1 MLRSA
6 ATFNRTTVHHEPP
19 MKHPT
24 TRNLTPT
31 PTASAGHPARLHIA
45 YFTCGSAAGIRLFKD

>member
-6 ATFNRTTVHHEPP
+6 ATFSRTEVHHEPP

-24 TRNLTPT
+24 IRNLTPT
-31 PTASAGHPARLHIA
+31 PAASAGQSTCLH
-45 YFTCGSAAGIRLFKD
+45 SASFIGELATGIRLFEG